1 MLALFNWIGVRWG
14 LRHAWA
20 VVAIVI
26 PVLALLI
33 GAVSGAVVAR
43 HYTQA
48 QLGTVIANLNQDKAE
63 ARTKALESQAAR
75 LKAAEERSNQLAGQL
90 SVALLANSQ
99 LTTEKTDAL
108 KSATAGRACLSDRAV
123 RVLNGSPGIRVAGLD
138 GVPTTRSGTDAAS
151 SATAT
156 DPDSAGLIVTDTGI
170 ATWAALAGQQYE
182 SCRLRLDRLIDW
194 HETQPTPAGGSVER

>member
-1 MLALFNWIGVRWG
+1 MLALFNWIGVRFG

-33 GAVSGAVVAR
+33 GAASGALVAR
-43 HYTQA
+43 HHIQA
-48 QLGTVIANLNQDKAE
+48 QLGTVIAKLKQDKAE
-63 ARTKALESQAAR
+63 ARTKALEAQAMR

-90 SVALLANSQ
+90 STALLANAQ

-138 GVPTTRSGTDAAS
+138 GVPTTRSGADAAS
-151 SATAT
+151 APTAT
-156 DPDSAGLIVTDTGI
+156 NPDTAGLIVTDTGI
-170 ATWAALAGQQYE
+170 ATWSVTAGKQYE
-182 SCRLRLDRLIDW
+182 ACRLRLNALIDW
-194 HETQPTPAGGSVER
+194 HEAQPSQAGGTVER

>member
-1 MLALFNWIGVRWG
+1 MLALFNWIGVRYG
-14 LRHAWA
+14 IRHAWTA
-20 VVAIVI
+20 IAIVVPI
-26 PVLALLI
+26 LALVLGSI
-33 GAVSGAVVAR
+33 AGALVAR

-48 QLGTVIANLNQDKAE
+48 PLRAQLAE
-63 ARTKALESQAAR
+63 LRQAHAQAQTKALQDQALRVAAAQAR
-75 LKAAEERSNQLAGQL
+75 TDALAGQL
-90 SVALLANSQ
+90 AVALLANDQ

-138 GVPTTRSGTDAAS
+138 GVPPARSGTDAAS
-151 SATAT
+151 APTSA
-156 DPDSAGLIVTDTGI
+156 DPDAAGLIVTDTGI

-194 HETQPTPAGGSVER
+194 HEAQPSPAGGTVER

>member
-1 MLALFNWIGVRWG
+1 MLALFNWIGVRFG

-33 GAVSGAVVAR
+33 GAASGALVAR

-48 QLGTVIANLNQDKAE
+48 QLGTVIAKLKQDKAE
-63 ARTKALESQAAR
+63 ARTKALEAQAMR

-90 SVALLANSQ
+90 STALLANAQ

-138 GVPTTRSGTDAAS
+138 GVPTTRSGADAAS
-151 SATAT
+151 APTAT
-156 DPDSAGLIVTDTGI
+156 NPDTAGLIVTDTGI
-170 ATWAALAGQQYE
+170 ATWSVTAGKQYE
-182 SCRLRLDRLIDW
+182 ACRLRLNALIDW
-194 HETQPTPAGGSVER
+194 HEAQPSPTGGTVER